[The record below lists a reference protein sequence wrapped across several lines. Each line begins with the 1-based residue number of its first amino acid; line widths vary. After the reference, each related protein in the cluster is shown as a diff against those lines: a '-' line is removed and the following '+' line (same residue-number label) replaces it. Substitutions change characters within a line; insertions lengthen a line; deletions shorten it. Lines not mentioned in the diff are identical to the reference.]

1 MTVFVV
7 EIWVNQG
14 INKNIFMTVFVVEI
28 WVNQGINKN
37 IFMTVFV
44 VEIWV
49 NQGINKNIFMTV
61 FVVVVLSCD
70 IYEEKSAR
78 ELNAMI
84 NGFVKMVEILNKLKR
99 SQTRR
104 SKVSV
109 WR

>member
-7 EIWVNQG
+7 EIWINQG
-14 INKNIFMTVFVVEI
+14 INKNIFMTVF
-28 WVNQGINKN
+28 
-37 IFMTVFV
+37 
-44 VEIWV
+44 
-49 NQGINKNIFMTV
+49 
-61 FVVVVLSCD
+61 VVVLSCD

-109 WR
+109 